1 MKTNFLKMT
10 LVLFLGTLTLVGC
23 RKGENDPLI
32 SLRTRDARISGEWK
46 LVSYEST
53 RKEVYS
59 SGGITITENV
69 TNTFDGTTWTETNSG
84 GTDSYPYSLGL
95 MIEKDG
101 NYTFTENED
110 GTNTEF
116 NSKWSW
122 LDDGKKK
129 TRILF
134 DDYGVFNINQLKNDE
149 MIFTEDNMET
159 VVEDNGDT
167 QSITNTMTAVYEK
180 Q

>member
-1 MKTNFLKMT
+1 MKTIFLKVM
-10 LVLFLGTLTLVGC
+10 LVLFVGSLTLVGC

-32 SLRTRDARISGEWK
+32 SLRTRDARVSGDWK

-53 RKEVYS
+53 RKEVFS
-59 SGGITITENV
+59 SEGITVTENF
-69 TNTFDGTTWTETNSG
+69 TSTYDGNTWTETNPG
-84 GTDSYPYSLGL
+84 GTDSYLYALNL

-110 GTNTEF
+110 GTKTEF

-129 TRILF
+129 TRIQL
-134 DDYGVFNINQLKNDE
+134 DDFGVFNINQLKNDE
-149 MIFTEDNMET
+149 MIFTEDYLET

-167 QSITNTMTAVYEK
+167 QTITFTMTAVYEK